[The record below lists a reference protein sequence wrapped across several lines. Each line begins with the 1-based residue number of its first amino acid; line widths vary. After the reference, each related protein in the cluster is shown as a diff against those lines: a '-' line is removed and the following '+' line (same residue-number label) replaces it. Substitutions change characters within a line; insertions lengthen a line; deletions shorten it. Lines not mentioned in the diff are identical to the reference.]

1 MLYDSSHWLLG
12 KKEKRTGINN
22 ENNLKINGRR
32 IEFIGPKKRK
42 IKFTASAFR
51 NHIWEVWAFA
61 SIVEKSVQSV
71 FIVLPVRFVFCF
83 PARSDRFHLIVDKYR
98 PGTRERGRGRE
109 GWREDRRGK
118 SNMVDGKLLSNKIPR
133 IYGERS
139 GNDLPGRQNSLSTSG
154 KSITSLSS
162 PPRPVSSL
170 FPLRIDWHRGLSHK

>member
-1 MLYDSSHWLLG
+1 MHSAIISGRSEHSRASWKRVFRAYSSFFRCDSS
-12 KKEKRTGINN
+12 
-22 ENNLKINGRR
+22 
-32 IEFIGPKKRK
+32 
-42 IKFTASAFR
+42 
-51 NHIWEVWAFA
+51 
-61 SIVEKSVQSV
+61 SVSRPDP
-71 FIVLPVRFVFCF
+71 I
-83 PARSDRFHLIVDKYR
+83 RFHLIVDKYR
-98 PGTRERGRGRE
+98 PGTREGERGGE
-109 GWREDRRGK
+109 EWREDRRGK